1 MATLANLMC
10 ELVQGRSE
18 TDIDAVATGL
28 CYI

>member
-1 MATLANLMC
+1 MAALTNPMC

-28 CYI
+28 CYT